1 MKSKKIITEIVL
13 LLGFLFAFY
22 ILINTFVQKEW
33 NTVASSL
40 AVITAII
47 GSWSTQR
54 IIWKQQ
60 EELEPKINIYLDLQS
75 RKRIT
80 QFVVENAGGSSA
92 YDVQIIWVKPL
103 YTIKNTEIHFTSG
116 VDNIDFKRIYKGQKY
131 SYAVNRTEELY
142 KTEAPNNETLD
153 YYGFITY
160 KKSPKSLF
168 KIKEDFFITL
178 EPYRNSLDFE
188 TDYEVFLNEHSNVH
202 KDLVALN
209 KNLKQLLTKL

>member
-22 ILINTFVQKEW
+22 ILINTFIQKEW

-47 GSWSTQR
+47 GSWSAQR

-60 EELEPKINIYLDLQS
+60 EELEPKINIYLDLKS
-75 RKRIT
+75 RNGIT

-92 YDVQIIWVKPL
+92 YDVQIIWKKPL
-103 YTIKNTEIHFTSG
+103 YARKNIEIHFTSG
-116 VDNIDFKRIYKGQKY
+116 VDNIDFKRICKGQKY
-131 SYAVNRTEELY
+131 SCVVDLTKDLY
-142 KTEAPNNETLD
+142 ETGKQNNETLD

-160 KKSPKSLF
+160 KKSPRSLF
-168 KIKEDFFITL
+168 KTKEDFYHIRHI
-178 EPYRNSLDFE
+178 E
-188 TDYEVFLNEHSNVH
+188 
-202 KDLVALN
+202 
-209 KNLKQLLTKL
+209 